1 MAVSDSLLDIID
13 QGSVSNRIELMKI
26 IAGRG
31 SCEDTGIL
39 QSIVIALGDRK
50 EVVKIAAIKAAAAVK
65 SRHLMQYLGDLLH
78 EKHHKIRMKQQGTSD
93 IGVRRVLIISSVSL
107 RIKMKMYRRWPDLFF
122 LSWR

>member
-31 SCEDTGIL
+31 PGEDTGIL

-65 SRHLMQYLGDLLH
+65 SRH
-78 EKHHKIRMKQQGTSD
+78 
-93 IGVRRVLIISSVSL
+93 
-107 RIKMKMYRRWPDLFF
+107 
-122 LSWR
+122 